1 MGFKGAWWVVK
12 TAFTSF
18 FKDDAMTL
26 GAALAY
32 YTALSIAPL
41 LVLLVWA
48 TSALGPKMQD
58 KLVNE
63 LVGLIG
69 KQGGEAIQMIVHNAK
84 QRPDLGHIAGYISL
98 GVLLFSAAGV
108 FGQLQASLNRLW
120 NVKSKPKAG
129 IWDLVRKRL
138 LSFGMVFTI
147 GFLLLVSM
155 AVSAGISMVL
165 GSVRDSLPGGETL
178 WHIVN
183 FVTPLIV
190 IIPLFALIFEYLP
203 DAIIRWRDVWM
214 GAAVTGVLFAIG
226 KLLIGLYLG
235 HGSVGSAYGAAGS
248 LIVLLVWVFY
258 SSLILFFGA
267 ELTQAWMARR
277 GTPIQPSKHAVWADD
292 CNPGEERAER
302 AGSVRKDR
310 RAKANDRLPR
320 GPRAH
325 PAQAT

>member
-1 MGFKGAWWVVK
+1 MG
-12 TAFTSF
+12 
-18 FKDDAMTL
+18 
-26 GAALAY
+26 
-32 YTALSIAPL
+32 PH
-41 LVLLVWA
+41 
-48 TSALGPKMQD
+48 MQD
-58 KLVNE
+58 RLVNE
-63 LVGLIG
+63 LVNLVG

-84 QRPDLGHIAGYISL
+84 QRPDLGNIAGYISI
-98 GVLLFSAAGV
+98 GVLLFSAAAV

-129 IWDLVRKRL
+129 VWEFIRKRL

-165 GSVRDSLPGGETL
+165 GSVRESLPGGETL
-178 WHIVN
+178 WHVVN
-183 FVTPLIV
+183 FAVPLLVIV
-190 IIPLFALIFEYLP
+190 PLFALIFEYLP
-203 DAIIRWRDVWM
+203 DAILPWRDVWV

-267 ELTQAWMARR
+267 ELTQAWMAWK
-277 GTPIQPSKHAVWADD
+277 GTPIRPSKHAVWADD
-292 CNPGEERAER
+292 CKPGEEREER
-302 AGSVRKDR
+302 KGGVKKDR
-310 RAKANDRLPR
+310 PAAHKRMPR
-320 GPRAH
+320 TPRVH
-325 PAQAT
+325 PA

>member
-1 MGFKGAWWVVK
+1 MVK
-12 TAFTSF
+12 TAFVSF

-48 TSALGPKMQD
+48 SSAMGPHMQD
-58 KLVNE
+58 RLVNE
-63 LVGLIG
+63 LVNLVG

-84 QRPDLGHIAGYISL
+84 QRPDLGNIAGYISI
-98 GVLLFSAAGV
+98 GVLLFSAAAV

-129 IWDLVRKRL
+129 VWEFIRKRL

-165 GSVRDSLPGGETL
+165 GSVRESLPGGETL
-178 WHIVN
+178 WHVVN
-183 FVTPLIV
+183 FAVPLLVIV
-190 IIPLFALIFEYLP
+190 PLFALIFEYLP
-203 DAIIRWRDVWM
+203 DAILPWRDVWV

-267 ELTQAWMARR
+267 ELTQAWMAWK
-277 GTPIQPSKHAVWADD
+277 GTPIRPSKHAVWADD
-292 CNPGEERAER
+292 CKPGEEREER
-302 AGSVRKDR
+302 KGGVKKDR
-310 RAKANDRLPR
+310 PAAHKRMPR
-320 GPRAH
+320 TPRVH
-325 PAQAT
+325 PA